1 MTPVYINRCYNVLH
15 DAGGE
20 RGVVIC
26 GSLGDEGLNLYR
38 SQVMLAERLAH
49 AGHPTLRVSYYGTGD
64 SAGCD
69 GEPEMLRAW
78 VDGIIAGARWLR
90 VARGVTHVTL
100 CGVRIGAV
108 LAALAASELDI
119 VDSLVMLAPVGGRR
133 FLRER
138 ILTARSEAEIWQSCN
153 PIDDGTWFEAHG
165 LRLDCGTRDALA
177 WLDAGKVQLP
187 HVRRIFLLA
196 PETPDKLAGALQ
208 RQGIKVTQVRLDG
221 YERWLRDSHE
231 ADSPLMA
238 FEGIAAWFGET
249 GHAARPVCEIMPQSL
264 DLGTARETPVC
275 LGPADT
281 LAGILAVPARRRAG
295 APIVLIAN
303 TGANPRYGNARGA
316 TNLARRLAEQGV
328 ASLRLDGYGI
338 GDAAACTGEKGA
350 PYREQGNSDIHAGV
364 DFLTARFRSPVVVLG
379 MCSGAYHAFQAALN
393 DPRINGLILVN
404 LQKFVWQGTESL
416 AVVER
421 TTLRTTGF
429 YLRNV
434 TSPTVWHR
442 LLRGKISAG
451 RIAWTLVQRATLQLA
466 AIADPAVAAI
476 RGETKVGKV
485 RRQFRELSERSVHIL
500 YVLSGNDPGL
510 DEVSRYF
517 GIDGWR
523 LRRQR
528 NVAFHTIPRADH
540 TLSTHWAREH
550 LMQQVAPY
558 LKRLFAPTASA
569 EQRQDG
575 RSFHVAPRANMIDSA
590 PTAA

>member
-1 MTPVYINRCYNVLH
+1 MTPFYINRCYNVLH
-15 DAGGE
+15 DAAGE

-38 SQVMLAERLAH
+38 SQVMLAERLARV
-49 AGHPTLRVSYYGTGD
+49 GYPTLRVTYYGTGD
-64 SAGCD
+64 SAGRD

-78 VDGIIAGARWLR
+78 VESIIASVRWLC
-90 VARGVTHVTL
+90 VVRGVTQITL
-100 CGVRIGAV
+100 CGVRIGAA
-108 LAALAASELDI
+108 LAALAASELEV

-133 FLRER
+133 FVRER

-153 PIDDGTWFEAHG
+153 PIDDGAWFEAHG

-177 WLDAGKVQLP
+177 SLDADKVSLP
-187 HVRRIFLLA
+187 HVRRVLVLA
-196 PETPDKLAGALQ
+196 PETPDKLAEALQ
-208 RQGIKVTQVRLDG
+208 NQGIDVAQERLEG

-238 FEGIAAWFGET
+238 FERIATWFGEAP
-249 GHAARPVCEIMPQSL
+249 HVDRPECEVTPQSL
-264 DLGTARETPVC
+264 DLGTGREAPVR
-275 LGPADT
+275 LGPADA
-281 LAGILAVPARRRAG
+281 LAGILTMPAQRRVG
-295 APIVLIAN
+295 APVVLIAN

-328 ASLRLDGYGI
+328 ASLRLDGHGV
-338 GDAAACTGEKGA
+338 GDAAVHTGEKGT
-350 PYREQGNSDIHAGV
+350 PYSKQGNSDIHAGV
-364 DFLTARFRSPVVVLG
+364 DFLTARFRSPVIVLG

-393 DPRINGLILVN
+393 DPRVNGLILVN
-404 LQKFVWQGTESL
+404 LQKFVWEGTESL
-416 AVVER
+416 TVVQR

-434 TSPTVWHR
+434 ANGAVWRR
-442 LLRGKISAG
+442 LLRGQISAG
-451 RIAWTLVQRATLQLA
+451 RITWELARRAMLQLA
-466 AIADPAVAAI
+466 AIADPAIAAM
-476 RGETKVGKV
+476 RGETTVGMV
-485 RRQFRELSERSVHIL
+485 RRQFRELSERSVRIL

-510 DEVSRYF
+510 DEVSQYF

-528 NVAFHTIPRADH
+528 NVSFHTIPKADH

-550 LMQQVAPY
+550 LMQLIVPY
-558 LKRLFAPTASA
+558 LQQPFTPTASA
-569 EQRQDG
+569 ESRQDG
-575 RSFHVAPRANMIDSA
+575 ASFDVAPRADMIDSA